1 MDRTNPA
8 HETRGRN
15 ADEERA
21 VAKCEKPVIR
31 QTGREGDAR
40 GLGCEEDREGRR
52 EGNVEFSSDLQFRP
66 DTLGQFLI

>member
-1 MDRTNPA
+1 MDMTNPA

-31 QTGREGDAR
+31 RTGREGDAL
-40 GLGCEEDREGRR
+40 GLGVRGGQRRKEG
-52 EGNVEFSSDLQFRP
+52 GKC
-66 DTLGQFLI
+66 

>member
-40 GLGCEEDREGRR
+40 GLG
-52 EGNVEFSSDLQFRP
+52 
-66 DTLGQFLI
+66 